1 MICDMGYR
9 GYKSPYDILP
19 HFIEGRPDIHNLML
33 GYVKFASNEQKY
45 IPLSYFAK

>member
-19 HFIEGRPDIHNLML
+19 HFIEGRPNIHNSML
-33 GYVKFASNEQKY
+33 RYEKSAS
-45 IPLSYFAK
+45 